1 VNSPTLSSSA
11 VKASHKRWNERVE
24 KIEGKFSV
32 FSLSRQL
39 LARSKKWTV
48 YRTRKKWDFWISGS
62 YNHEEPGS
70 TESITAGIEGAIKE
84 AV

>member
-1 VNSPTLSSSA
+1 MFLILLLSGL
-11 VKASHKRWNERVE
+11 RVPLTGWLVS
-24 KIEGKFSV
+24 IE
-32 FSLSRQL
+32 
-39 LARSKKWTV
+39 KWTV

-70 TESITAGIEGAIKE
+70 TQSITAGIEGAIKE

>member
-1 VNSPTLSSSA
+1 VSGWYL
-11 VKASHKRWNERVE
+11 
-24 KIEGKFSV
+24 
-32 FSLSRQL
+32 
-39 LARSKKWTV
+39 KKWTV